1 MVQTPACGWN
11 QTYSYYVLDST
22 IPIPTNLT
30 TTPAWLVLNTAIPS
44 WKIASIT
51 ITDAG
56 VYREN

>member
-1 MVQTPACGWN
+1 VVQTPACGWN
-11 QTYSYYVLDST
+11 QTYSYFVLDSLF
-22 IPIPTNLT
+22 TNLA

-56 VYREN
+56 VYRVY